1 MLKVIY
7 EFRKGIFFIRL
18 LGTLNK
24 KNYQENEKILD
35 EIISVNKFKYIVVNT
50 NYLEKIDLEGL
61 NFIINIFNKTKECD
75 SNLVLCDK
83 YQIVKKLFNLNVP
96 NIKDELEV
104 L

>member
-1 MLKVIY
+1 MLKVIC

-18 LGTLNK
+18 LGYLNK
-24 KNYQENEKILD
+24 SNYIEKEELLTQIILF
-35 EIISVNKFKYIVVNT
+35 NKFKYIVINT
-50 NYLEKIDLEGL
+50 NYLEKVDFEGL
-61 NFIINIFNKTKECD
+61 KLILNISKKTIESG

-96 NIKDELEV
+96 NIKDEMEV

>member
-1 MLKVIY
+1 MLKIIY

-61 NFIINIFNKTKECD
+61 NLIINILKKTQECN
-75 SNLVLCDK
+75 SSLVLCDK

>member
-1 MLKVIY
+1 MLQIIY

-18 LGTLNK
+18 LGNLNK
-24 KNYQENEKILD
+24 DNYQEKEALL
-35 EIISVNKFKYIVVNT
+35 EQIITYNKFKYIVINT
-50 NYLEKIDLEGL
+50 NYLEKTDLEGL
-61 NFIINIFNKTKECD
+61 NLIINLFNKIKENNSD
-75 SNLVLCDK
+75 LILCDR

>member
-18 LGTLNK
+18 IGNLNK
-24 KNYQENEKILD
+24 LNYQEKESELK
-35 EIISVNKFKYIVVNT
+35 EIISINKFKYIVINT
-50 NYLEKIDLEGL
+50 NYLEKTDLEGL
-61 NFIINIFNKTKECD
+61 NLIINIFNEAKEYD
-75 SNLVLCDK
+75 SNLIICDK
-83 YQIVKKLFNLNVP
+83 LQIIKKLFNLNVP